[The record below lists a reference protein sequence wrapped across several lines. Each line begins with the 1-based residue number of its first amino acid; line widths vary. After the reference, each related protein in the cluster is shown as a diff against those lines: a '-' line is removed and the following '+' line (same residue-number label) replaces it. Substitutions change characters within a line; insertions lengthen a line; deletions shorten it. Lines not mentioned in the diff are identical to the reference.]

1 MTKPFN
7 ILRKKMSLPARKA
20 AAAKTKEMLKEMPLQ
35 ELRQAHQ
42 MSQERLAELLLTKQ
56 ANVSRIER
64 RTDMYISTLRSYIEA
79 MGGKLDIIAKFP
91 DGEVYINQFED
102 IDKRAFGWGGIPE
115 QLYVKFTTGPA
126 PMPLLLLMPGKKFG
140 QCLQKIWEVI
150 IVIRQTLKYM
160 MKELQIIRISS

>member
-1 MTKPFN
+1 MTKPFKT
-7 ILRKKMSLPARKA
+7 LRKKMSLPARKA

-56 ANVSRIER
+56 ANISRIER

-102 IDKRAFGWGGIPE
+102 IHRDFS
-115 QLYVKFTTGPA
+115 PA
-126 PMPLLLLMPGKKFG
+126 
-140 QCLQKIWEVI
+140 
-150 IVIRQTLKYM
+150 
-160 MKELQIIRISS
+160 

>member
-1 MTKPFN
+1 MTKPFKT
-7 ILRKKMSLPARKA
+7 LRKKMSLPAQKA
-20 AAAKTKEMLKEMPLQ
+20 AAEKKNEMLKEMPLQ

-102 IDKRAFGWGGIPE
+102 IHRDLSHA
-115 QLYVKFTTGPA
+115 
-126 PMPLLLLMPGKKFG
+126 
-140 QCLQKIWEVI
+140 
-150 IVIRQTLKYM
+150 
-160 MKELQIIRISS
+160 

>member
-1 MTKPFN
+1 MNKPFN
-7 ILRKKMSLPARKA
+7 TLRKKMSLPAQKA
-20 AAAKTKEMLKEMPLQ
+20 AVAKKNDMIKEMPLQ

-42 MSQERLAELLLTKQ
+42 LSQERLAELLLTKQ

-102 IDKRAFGWGGIPE
+102 IHNKRA
-115 QLYVKFTTGPA
+115 L
-126 PMPLLLLMPGKKFG
+126 
-140 QCLQKIWEVI
+140 
-150 IVIRQTLKYM
+150 
-160 MKELQIIRISS
+160 

>member
-1 MTKPFN
+1 MTKSFN
-7 ILRKKMSLPARKA
+7 ILRKKMSLSAQKA

-56 ANVSRIER
+56 ANISRIER

-79 MGGKLDIIAKFP
+79 MGGKLEIIAKFP

-102 IDKRAFGWGGIPE
+102 INNKRVFG
-115 QLYVKFTTGPA
+115 
-126 PMPLLLLMPGKKFG
+126 
-140 QCLQKIWEVI
+140 
-150 IVIRQTLKYM
+150 
-160 MKELQIIRISS
+160 